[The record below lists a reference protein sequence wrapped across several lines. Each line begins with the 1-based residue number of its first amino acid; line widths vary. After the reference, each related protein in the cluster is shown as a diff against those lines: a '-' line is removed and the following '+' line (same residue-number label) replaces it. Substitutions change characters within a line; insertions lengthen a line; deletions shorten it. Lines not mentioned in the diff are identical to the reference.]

1 MNKNKIQSV
10 IHYEP
15 LHASRIGKKIYKK
28 NDLKKTFSMSKR
40 IVRLPNFYQ
49 ISNKDISFVVKKVI
63 NFLKIEK

>member
-1 MNKNKIQSV
+1 
-10 IHYEP
+10 
-15 LHASRIGKKIYKK
+15 
-28 NDLKKTFSMSKR
+28 MSKR